1 MYAENPEFPR
11 ELMGYATETRWNES
25 RQMAFTYL
33 FIFTCIN
40 VTLHYLQI
48 TLTRIC
54 MSCRKTFLFPSA
66 RLFVLSDN
74 LKHRQC

>member
-11 ELMGYATETRWNES
+11 ELMGYATETRCNES

-54 MSCRKTFLFPSA
+54 MSCRKTISLSFSEAF
-66 RLFVLSDN
+66 RFV
-74 LKHRQC
+74 R